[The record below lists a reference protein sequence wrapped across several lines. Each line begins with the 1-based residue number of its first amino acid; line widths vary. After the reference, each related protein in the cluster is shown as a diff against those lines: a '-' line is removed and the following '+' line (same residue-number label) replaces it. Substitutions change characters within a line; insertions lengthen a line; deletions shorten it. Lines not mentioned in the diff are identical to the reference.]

1 MPELLPAR
9 RPSGFVGVSSS
20 LTTVLMAVVVVS
32 ALYFGREVLVPI
44 ALAVLMSFVLAPLVR
59 LLQRWF
65 VPRIVAVAIVVLIA
79 FGAVF
84 SLGSLMVSQV
94 NQLAG
99 DLPRYQSTLREK
111 IHSLRAAAAATGT
124 LERASEVL
132 QDLSSELDKPNRTAT
147 PRLGADS
154 TTAAKPIPVE
164 VRQPDPGALQTLVAL
179 ISPLIHPLATT
190 GIVVIFVIFI
200 LMQMQD
206 LRNRLVRLA
215 GSQDLQRTTAAIDD
229 AGQRLSRLFLTQL
242 GLNAGFGLVIGTGLW
257 LIGVP
262 SAALWGMLACVLR
275 FVPYIGA
282 AISAILPLVLAAAVG
297 PDWTLVLWTAALFLV
312 VEPLVGHVLEPILFS
327 HGTGLSPVAVIA
339 SATFWTWLWGPIGLI
354 LATPLTICVVVLGR
368 YVDRLKF
375 LDVMFGDEPA
385 LTPAELVYQRMLARD
400 PVEAAEQA
408 RNFLKQKPL
417 LAYYDEVLVPG
428 LRLAQADAERG
439 LLDDERTLRIRDAV
453 AEIIDD
459 LSTHEDKVEP
469 AAPDEPAS
477 EEEGP
482 LAKINET
489 EESLKKDATSLPEQW
504 RTKQPVLC
512 IPGLGLLDEAVALM
526 VAQLIERD
534 GIGARVE
541 QADALSVSRIF
552 SLDTK
557 DVALVCLCY
566 VESAT
571 SAQVRY
577 ALRRLRRKAPDAF
590 ILVTMLG
597 ASNTTDARETLKD
610 FPMTGLVESLDQ
622 TVKQVRAA
630 ASGPQ
635 DDAAT
640 LDSNVLA
647 RAASL

>member
-1 MPELLPAR
+1 MLEPLPAR
-9 RPSGFVGVSSS
+9 RQSGFADAGSA

-59 LLQRWF
+59 LLQRWYL
-65 VPRIVAVAIVVLIA
+65 PRLLAVAIVVLIA
-79 FGAVF
+79 FGAIF
-84 SLGSLMVSQV
+84 SLGSVMVSQV

-99 DLPRYQSTLREK
+99 DLPGYQSTLREK
-111 IHSLRAAAAATGT
+111 IHSLRAATAATST

-147 PRLGADS
+147 PPLAGAG
-154 TTAAKPIPVE
+154 TVPARPIPVE

-179 ISPLIHPLATT
+179 ITPLIHPLATT

-242 GLNAGFGLVIGTGLW
+242 ALNAGFGVVIGAGLW
-257 LIGVP
+257 VIGVP
-262 SAALWGMLACVLR
+262 SAALWGMLAMILR

-297 PDWTLVLWTAALFLV
+297 PDWTLVLWTAALFLI
-312 VEPLVGHVLEPILFS
+312 VEPLVGHVLEPLLYA

-354 LATPLTICVVVLGR
+354 LATPLTICLVVLGR

-417 LAYYDEVLVPG
+417 VAYYDEVLVPG

-439 LLDDERTLRIRDAV
+439 LLDDQRTARIRDAV

-459 LSTHEDKVEP
+459 LSTHEDKSEP
-469 AAPDEPAS
+469 PPAEEAATDET
-477 EEEGP
+477 P
-482 LAKINET
+482 LAQIKKAEEALDEDET
-489 EESLKKDATSLPEQW
+489 TVPEQW

-526 VAQLIERD
+526 VAQLIERE

-541 QADALSVSRIF
+541 QADALSISRIF

-566 VESAT
+566 VEDAT

-577 ALRRLRRKAPDAF
+577 ALRRLRRKAPDAY
-590 ILVTMLG
+590 ILVMMLG
-597 ASNTTDARETLKD
+597 AAANIEAREALEG
-610 FPMTGLVESLDQ
+610 FPNTGFVESLDA
-622 TVKQVRAA
+622 TVAQIHTA
-630 ASGPQ
+630 ASGQQ
-635 DDAAT
+635 DRAPPPDANA
-640 LDSNVLA
+640 LA

>member
-9 RPSGFVGVSSS
+9 RPSGFVGAGSS

-44 ALAVLMSFVLAPLVR
+44 ALAILMSFVLAPLVR

-65 VPRIVAVAIVVLIA
+65 LPRIVAVAIVVLVA

-111 IHSLRAAAAATGT
+111 IQSLRAAAAATGT

-132 QDLSSELDKPNRTAT
+132 QDLSSELDKPNRTVT

-154 TTAAKPIPVE
+154 TAPTKPIPVE

-262 SAALWGMLACVLR
+262 SAALWGMLACILR

-354 LATPLTICVVVLGR
+354 LATPLTICLVVLGR

-408 RNFLKQKPL
+408 RGFLKQKPL

-477 EEEGP
+477 EEEAP

-489 EESLKKDATSLPEQW
+489 EKSLKKDATNLPEQW

-512 IPGLGLLDEAVALM
+512 IPGLGLLDEAIALM

-557 DVALVCLCY
+557 DIALVCLCY

-597 ASNTTDARETLKD
+597 ASNTADARETLKD

-635 DDAAT
+635 VGTAP
-640 LDSNVLA
+640 LNSNVLA

>member
-1 MPELLPAR
+1 M
-9 RPSGFVGVSSS
+9 
-20 LTTVLMAVVVVS
+20 
-32 ALYFGREVLVPI
+32 
-44 ALAVLMSFVLAPLVR
+44 
-59 LLQRWF
+59 
-65 VPRIVAVAIVVLIA
+65 
-79 FGAVF
+79 
-84 SLGSLMVSQV
+84 
-94 NQLAG
+94 
-99 DLPRYQSTLREK
+99 
-111 IHSLRAAAAATGT
+111 
-124 LERASEVL
+124 
-132 QDLSSELDKPNRTAT
+132 
-147 PRLGADS
+147 
-154 TTAAKPIPVE
+154 
-164 VRQPDPGALQTLVAL
+164 
-179 ISPLIHPLATT
+179 
-190 GIVVIFVIFI
+190 
-200 LMQMQD
+200 
-206 LRNRLVRLA
+206 
-215 GSQDLQRTTAAIDD
+215 
-229 AGQRLSRLFLTQL
+229 
-242 GLNAGFGLVIGTGLW
+242 
-257 LIGVP
+257 
-262 SAALWGMLACVLR
+262 
-275 FVPYIGA
+275 
-282 AISAILPLVLAAAVG
+282 
-297 PDWTLVLWTAALFLV
+297 
-312 VEPLVGHVLEPILFS
+312 
-327 HGTGLSPVAVIA
+327 
-339 SATFWTWLWGPIGLI
+339 
-354 LATPLTICVVVLGR
+354 
-368 YVDRLKF
+368 
-375 LDVMFGDEPA
+375 
-385 LTPAELVYQRMLARD
+385 
-400 PVEAAEQA
+400 
-408 RNFLKQKPL
+408 
-417 LAYYDEVLVPG
+417 
-428 LRLAQADAERG
+428 
-439 LLDDERTLRIRDAV
+439 LDDERTSRIRDAV

-489 EESLKKDATSLPEQW
+489 EESLKKDTTNLPEQW

-622 TVKQVRAA
+622 TVKQVHAA

-635 DDAAT
+635 DGAAP

>member
-1 MPELLPAR
+1 
-9 RPSGFVGVSSS
+9 
-20 LTTVLMAVVVVS
+20 
-32 ALYFGREVLVPI
+32 
-44 ALAVLMSFVLAPLVR
+44 
-59 LLQRWF
+59 
-65 VPRIVAVAIVVLIA
+65 
-79 FGAVF
+79 
-84 SLGSLMVSQV
+84 
-94 NQLAG
+94 
-99 DLPRYQSTLREK
+99 
-111 IHSLRAAAAATGT
+111 
-124 LERASEVL
+124 
-132 QDLSSELDKPNRTAT
+132 
-147 PRLGADS
+147 
-154 TTAAKPIPVE
+154 
-164 VRQPDPGALQTLVAL
+164 
-179 ISPLIHPLATT
+179 
-190 GIVVIFVIFI
+190 
-200 LMQMQD
+200 
-206 LRNRLVRLA
+206 
-215 GSQDLQRTTAAIDD
+215 
-229 AGQRLSRLFLTQL
+229 
-242 GLNAGFGLVIGTGLW
+242 
-257 LIGVP
+257 
-262 SAALWGMLACVLR
+262 
-275 FVPYIGA
+275 
-282 AISAILPLVLAAAVG
+282 
-297 PDWTLVLWTAALFLV
+297 
-312 VEPLVGHVLEPILFS
+312 
-327 HGTGLSPVAVIA
+327 
-339 SATFWTWLWGPIGLI
+339 
-354 LATPLTICVVVLGR
+354 
-368 YVDRLKF
+368 
-375 LDVMFGDEPA
+375 
-385 LTPAELVYQRMLARD
+385 
-400 PVEAAEQA
+400 VEAAEQA

-610 FPMTGLVESLDQ
+610 FPMTGVVESLDE

-635 DDAAT
+635 DDAAP

>member
-1 MPELLPAR
+1 
-9 RPSGFVGVSSS
+9 
-20 LTTVLMAVVVVS
+20 
-32 ALYFGREVLVPI
+32 
-44 ALAVLMSFVLAPLVR
+44 
-59 LLQRWF
+59 
-65 VPRIVAVAIVVLIA
+65 
-79 FGAVF
+79 
-84 SLGSLMVSQV
+84 
-94 NQLAG
+94 
-99 DLPRYQSTLREK
+99 
-111 IHSLRAAAAATGT
+111 
-124 LERASEVL
+124 
-132 QDLSSELDKPNRTAT
+132 
-147 PRLGADS
+147 
-154 TTAAKPIPVE
+154 
-164 VRQPDPGALQTLVAL
+164 
-179 ISPLIHPLATT
+179 LIHPLATT

-262 SAALWGMLACVLR
+262 SAALWGMLACILR

-354 LATPLTICVVVLGR
+354 LATPLTICLVVLGR

-408 RNFLKQKPL
+408 RSFLKQKPL

-459 LSTHEDKVEP
+459 LSTHEDKIEP

-489 EESLKKDATSLPEQW
+489 EKSLKEDATNLPEQW

-512 IPGLGLLDEAVALM
+512 IPGLGLLDEAIALM

-590 ILVTMLG
+590 VLVTMLG
-597 ASNTTDARETLKD
+597 ASNTTNARETLKD
-610 FPMTGLVESLDQ
+610 FPMTGLVESLDE
-622 TVKQVRAA
+622 TVKRVRA

-635 DDAAT
+635 DGAAP